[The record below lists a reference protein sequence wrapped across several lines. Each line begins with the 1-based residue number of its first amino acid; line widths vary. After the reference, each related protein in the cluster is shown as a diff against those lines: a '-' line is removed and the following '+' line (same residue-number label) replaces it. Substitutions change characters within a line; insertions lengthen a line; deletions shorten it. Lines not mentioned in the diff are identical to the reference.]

1 MESIQWKLVM
11 ITTIVIVTSFSGL
24 SLNVTLL
31 VITNFCPCS
40 KTRLNEWLCA
50 PIEHFTFPIN
60 VIGIYARFS
69 ALFELFSMCI
79 LLPPFYRER
88 IQVQIMHITSVG
100 WDLTADTFTP
110 KLIFLMMTFGMVY
123 GDSWCNFLCFTRW
136 YTLHVPSASFFPKL
150 PLAYIWSRSLW
161 NPLTP
166 TTFLPLD
173 SLVSPQPVAFFS
185 LSLTSSLI
193 SLSRAVTSMTSILP
207 FLFFLSFF

>member
-69 ALFELFSMCI
+69 ALF
-79 LLPPFYRER
+79 ER

-185 LSLTSSLI
+185 LSLTFNILI
-193 SLSRAVTSMTSILP
+193 LLC
-207 FLFFLSFF
+207 LL